1 MTLTL
6 MQQVDRVLGGPIAW
20 VLGFFSKRARTLAG
34 DERPQPPKR
43 VICTKFVGLGSVTL
57 ALPMLKALKESGIE
71 VAFWTFS
78 SQAELLKISGYVDH
92 VWIVKPS
99 LIAFPVTM
107 LKGLWKAI
115 RFKADAFIDME
126 QTSNCSAILAR
137 LSGTPVRVGFLC
149 GKSVRESLFTH
160 LVSLT
165 AGRHMCESILLMAHA
180 IGLNADLSSAL
191 PRPQLPQFS
200 QDQSKTVFQTK
211 RIVVNLNT
219 SDLGQLLRQ
228 WPDSHWVALCQELL
242 KDPQVELI
250 FPGVRSEF
258 ANNQRVIDQVIEA
271 LGESVRAR
279 VANYAGKSSLTEL
292 MVLLKDAHLVIS
304 LDSGVM
310 HLAAWA
316 GAPVV
321 GLFGPETPQLYAPRS
336 KRSKVVWAAL
346 PCAPC
351 CTVATEK
358 HTRCRDNQCM
368 KKISPAQVL
377 LASRAL
383 IEEINRGQHP
393 HAA

>member
-1 MTLTL
+1 
-6 MQQVDRVLGGPIAW
+6 MQQVDKVVGVPIAW
-20 VLGFFSKRARTLAG
+20 VLGFFTQRSKTLAG
-34 DERPQPPKR
+34 DRKPSRPKR

-99 LIAFPVTM
+99 LIRFPLSM
-107 LKGLWKAI
+107 LQCLWRAI
-115 RFKADAFIDME
+115 RFKADAFLDME

-137 LSGTPVRVGFLC
+137 LSGAPVRVGFLC
-149 GKSVRESLFTH
+149 GKPVRESLFTN

-180 IGLNADLSSAL
+180 IGVNADLASPL
-191 PRPQLPQFS
+191 PAPRIPHFS
-200 QDQSKTVFQTK
+200 QTHADGASQSKV
-211 RIVVNLNT
+211 IVVNINT

-228 WPDSHWVALCQELL
+228 WPDSHWVSLCCELL
-242 KDPQVELI
+242 KDSQVQLV
-250 FPGVRSEF
+250 FPGVQSEA
-258 ANNQRVIDQVIEA
+258 ANNQRVIEQIIVAE
-271 LGESVRAR
+271 GESVRSR
-279 VANYAGKSSLTEL
+279 IVNLAGKSSLTEL
-292 MVLLKDAHLVIS
+292 MVLLKDAHLAIS
-304 LDSGVM
+304 VDSGVM

-316 GAPVV
+316 GTPVI

-336 KRSKVVWAAL
+336 KRSKVIWAAL
-346 PCAPC
+346 PCSPC

-368 KKISPAQVL
+368 KKIAPDQVL
-377 LASRAL
+377 MASRAL
-383 IEEINRGQHP
+383 IQEIDRGQHP
-393 HAA
+393 LVA